1 MNNNYLGR
9 TATEKIASDIKDSS
23 HYGSTPVVENKG
35 NQYIKG
41 QYDLLPNNITTASLE
56 QDDVVSSYIKSV
68 YSNASNG
75 KGFSSEDRFLVD
87 VLASTILGV
96 DYMEV
101 ATHRDKYIPLLVGR
115 TDLDDKGI
123 LEAWA
128 DNWQSYG
135 YQKKLANKMNQFD
148 KSKDEEEKMV
158 LLEEIENINNELFK
172 LGDYNSRN
180 ALGRG
185 FTQSAS
191 ITRQGL
197 TTLGWTAAGA
207 LLGGGLGA
215 IAGGATASSAIPAA
229 VSALKTATTASK
241 IGKAIGL
248 TGDVIFNTF
257 ATERGS
263 FSYEL
268 YNLVDADGNRLDDSI
283 RNATATLGAMAVSAI
298 EYINFPDQSINN
310 FIKGKV
316 AKEVVK
322 KASIEWA
329 KDFGMKMLKGSIGES
344 LEEAVQ
350 SFVSD
355 ITRHM
360 AQSYSDTTKGTKF
373 DLRMQE
379 EFTKYLSGA
388 IESFA
393 SSFLPSLFAGAPGN
407 FRESLGT
414 YSGFKNSENIE
425 VEKKMSYKDAKKLQN
440 VTSETTVISFDK
452 INLKSEAPT
461 KQYGKTTDENG
472 KEVDAKLD
480 PIKVMRDPED
490 LSRYIPIDEDEM
502 DKAKWLRN
510 NRAKGIAV
518 EIVDSNDI
526 VSVTR
531 EAWENTVSGY
541 SGTIEGNAITFA
553 TESEMKAFD
562 QFAKSVGIGKSI
574 TGEYLIADEN
584 GNTVAY
590 SASVAGSNENARAQ
604 EVLKTVEPTLVM
616 NIKKALVEAGAKV
629 SDRELALVSKIATAF
644 GNLGNLTVTSENDA
658 NLTDAER
665 QALANAR
672 GITSFSLVD
681 GVVESAKIVFS
692 KDANATTVVHELFH
706 VALKTNKTAR
716 QNLVKSFKDAI
727 RDSRESLR
735 EFYENHMEIVRDTDI
750 QSVDDALSL
759 IEMMSDENVLSGSK
773 FQELLTKT
781 FEAFW
786 ADNSIQSDEKL
797 PSAIRS
803 LFKELAEVFKSIY
816 KSLTGKELRA
826 LPENVQDAY
835 MGFMNNDINR
845 KIAQKADYDGTV
857 KIDKEVKEAFEIAKK
872 NIPSDSNWNGILMQ
886 LKSVTANVKT
896 TYKTQEDVVYEVSM
910 QPEVYEKFRNKEW
923 KEADFEIE
931 SFEQARFINTNEER
945 LKDWQNLYAEA
956 MAAQWTKHKKDGTV
970 EHVPITFG
978 MMKKDAEAG
987 KVANISCVDLSTGCQ
1002 RIRTV
1007 IERIENGIMPKDTP
1021 IESCYGGT
1029 CFVNLDQ
1036 AHKQY
1041 GTENVDTKDL
1051 VMVTPDDIRKWFKQ
1065 KATKTFLQNP
1075 TGFIRMG
1082 FRGDCAHS
1090 FPILDGWNQSLAEVW
1105 LECIKEND
1113 VRNPKTGELMKTI
1126 FITAGY
1132 APTTEESYARL
1143 VPYKDLCEI
1152 HVSTSGW
1159 FSKNEL
1165 MLRLAEFDVMNKL
1178 GLNVSLRVITDKNSL
1193 SDSPFNNSN
1202 WLKNMIFNVMKVPQH
1217 QLLGTAYH
1225 NDRTGKHSE
1234 FDQDFANQCCLT
1246 GKCASCKVG
1255 CMSLVKK
1262 IEDGTKRSAI
1272 PFGTQFVT
1280 DEDYLHKNG
1289 SKTGLI
1295 SLQSIDTSPT
1305 TETQPQDNGNYLT
1318 VDRENQPTN
1327 TSDANTT
1334 EILHQDIFDTT
1345 LLEEGSARKTF
1356 DDFTEADVV
1365 AEIEAGVFMPEVVLE
1380 KYESNPIVKKEL
1392 EERELLKSY
1401 ASDAEKLIAARSES
1415 IGAFISQMR
1424 DYHGEAFG
1432 DEQEALYRKFYT
1444 YANTMTPQQ
1453 MREWFRGEF
1462 STIDK
1467 LMALKAMLSPR
1478 RVAKMQNGKVIN
1490 ALYVPKTSY
1499 VYSLIRD
1506 LNLNSSKEDVD
1517 KVLNSIKKDTNAWVK
1532 AYIRSKADYQKF
1544 RAFENNSRE
1553 YLQSLA
1559 EIAYLSL
1566 SDAEFGFLRTI
1577 RSAND
1582 DGTVAETKK
1591 ELRELKKELKA
1602 FGSVPEDDGTYI
1614 EASKHFYEDEIE
1626 ALKDLLDEE
1635 TYRVA
1640 KEKDEYYAKKI
1651 EELRKKLADKQYDA
1665 VTRERWINEKK
1676 RLEQKREAE
1685 MLLISTKNAAKI
1697 RQDKLK
1703 EKYEIRIDQLKK
1715 DKNQIISDLKIMR
1728 DLKLI
1733 EQEAYWRNSKAQ
1745 AILREKNWRKISE
1758 ARIKAH
1764 YDHRIKS
1771 LQLRMMYR
1779 EASAKLDK
1787 NIKRKLSINLK
1798 THDAYALETIK
1809 YVANLIVRKNYQG
1822 MDSVE
1827 FERYKTRTG
1836 KEDPDDIIFT
1846 YASFDAD
1853 GNEIDEQFH
1862 YNAGAE
1868 NYSKDTIPVAML
1880 PYLSQATID
1889 KLHSDDFAWYK
1900 LDIAEKENILDA
1912 LIGVRNE
1919 AKASMEYKHAHKV
1932 KENIDISSKAVASII
1947 KQDDPLTMEI
1957 RAYIAEKLEMKGTE
1971 PNFEQKAQTYFA
1983 QHIDEFVTPP
1993 EKPKKYLGFV
2003 ASTFG
2008 HIQSIA
2014 YALDGNKEGPI
2025 YELFVNRPQRAID
2038 KMASA
2043 VSKRNKEASE
2053 AFEVIWESG
2062 DVSRAD
2068 KMKWFGAKYEISTN
2082 SLDGGKK
2089 KLTGWNLMGAYIYS
2103 QNSHGFIKLVSDKG
2117 NNISMEE
2124 MARIN
2129 PEYTFKMIEED
2140 LKQRKEFREHEVSRM
2155 EYHAKRGTQFVPQ
2168 RYEGLLWTFSE
2179 VELVRIKGLIETG
2192 YIQSMMPQFAKDM
2205 GDKMIELLSK
2215 YTDDMNKAAYELY
2228 NMPFTEQRRYFPLVG
2243 YVNTKDVSLTE
2254 FMQSKKSVSHG
2265 FIQERRMNRDYE
2277 LLLDPMA
2284 VFYSAIEAQERM
2296 VHLTQVVNQMNSA
2309 LSPHG
2314 GNLSKVVEERYGSKM
2329 SNYLNTQLRV
2339 LAGESA
2345 YKMADWEKMANAV
2358 LQNLA
2363 VSKIGLNL
2371 MTSIKQF
2378 GSLITAMTDGEI
2390 NIADFIRQFGM
2401 NRDAKASLYE
2411 TLAPDLAESSVEL
2424 DIARMKKA
2432 NQTTKAGTKIAQIQD
2447 FSMKLTQNVDQMVK
2461 KWVWTASYMKSVE
2474 QGMNESDAAIK
2485 ATALVKRTQ
2494 SISSEYDLSQIQ
2506 RNKSPL
2512 AKAAFMF
2519 TNDLF
2524 QMWNRLALGIP
2535 SDIKSKNYWRAFEKG
2550 LGSVMV
2556 AGFLGLAACGWL
2568 PEEEEDKF
2576 DEKSFLNDLL
2586 QNLMAFTPL
2595 VGTAMEDAV
2604 SGMRSNL
2611 SNLPTEFITLVR
2623 MPFKGSEEY
2632 ELEDYVDQFYDTF
2645 IGAVG
2650 FTGLPTL
2657 TADRAMKLFFPNGI
2671 DDGFDFNAGNFAY
2684 LFVGSRAG
2692 DFFHRLA
2699 DEHR

>member
-1 MNNNYLGR
+1 MDNNYLGKS
-9 TATEKIASDIKDSS
+9 ATERIASDIKDFSS
-23 HYGSTPVVENKG
+23 YGVAPVVEKKG

-41 QYDLLPNNITTASLE
+41 QYDLLPNNITTESLE
-56 QDDVVSSYIKSV
+56 QDDVISSYIKSV
-68 YSNASNG
+68 YSNASGG
-75 KGFSSEDRFLVD
+75 KGFSTEDRFLVD
-87 VLASTILGV
+87 VLASTVFGV

-101 ATHRDKYIPLLVGR
+101 ATNRDKYVPLLVGR
-115 TDLDDKGI
+115 TDLDDKQI

-128 DNWQSYG
+128 DNWKSYG
-135 YQKKLANKMNQFD
+135 YQKKLAKKMNEFD
-148 KSKDEEEKMV
+148 KSKDEEEKMI
-158 LLEEIENINNELFK
+158 LLEEMDNINNELFK

-229 VSALKTATTASK
+229 VSALRTASTASK
-241 IGKAIGL
+241 IGKFIGL
-248 TGDVIFNTF
+248 SGDVIFNTF

-268 YNLVDADGNRLDDSI
+268 YNAVDSEGNRLDDST
-283 RNATATLGAMAVSAI
+283 RNITATLGAMAISAI
-298 EYINFPDQSINN
+298 EYINFPDQFINN

-344 LEEAVQ
+344 LEEAIQ

-461 KQYGKTTDENG
+461 KQYGKTTDANG

-526 VSVTR
+526 VRATK

-590 SASVAGSNENARAQ
+590 SASVSGSNENARAQ

-616 NIKKALVEAGAKV
+616 NIKKALGEAGAKV

-658 NLTDAER
+658 NLTEAER
-665 QALANAR
+665 EALANAR
-672 GITSFSLVD
+672 GIVSFNTVD

-692 KDANATTVVHELFH
+692 KNANATTVVHELFH
-706 VALKTNKTAR
+706 VALKMNKTAR

-727 RDSRESLR
+727 RDSRESLKA
-735 EFYENHMEIVRDTDI
+735 FYENHMEIVRDTEI

-759 IEMMSDENVLSGSK
+759 IDMMSDENVLSGSK

-781 FEAFW
+781 FEAFF
-786 ADNSIQSDEKL
+786 ADNDIQNDQNL
-797 PSAIRS
+797 PSGIKA

-816 KSLTGKELRA
+816 KSLTGKDLTA
-826 LPENVQDAY
+826 LPQNVQSAY
-835 MGFMNNDINR
+835 MGFMGSDSQILKQSAIKAREQALENRAKFNNLDDMKKAAWKDRPIMVDLLNNIADTLGISKEDRLFRPNIKSDESIKRKVENDYKGDFFKLKDIIGGTFILEKESAEVAYNYILNDER
-845 KIAQKADYDGTV
+845 FIINSSNTPKDFESYWDFKITFLLPNGSIGELIIIDPYIAHIKNTLGHKIYEITRVIDNVYEDENIKLSQKQADMLAYSAEELS
-857 KIDKEVKEAFEIAKK
+857 KISSI
-872 NIPSDSNWNGILMQ
+872 IYSDSNW
-886 LKSVTANVKT
+886 
-896 TYKTQEDVVYEVSM
+896 
-910 QPEVYEKFRNKEW
+910 
-923 KEADFEIE
+923 
-931 SFEQARFINTNEER
+931 SF
-945 LKDWQNLYAEA
+945 D
-956 MAAQWTKHKKDGTV
+956 
-970 EHVPITFG
+970 
-978 MMKKDAEAG
+978 
-987 KVANISCVDLSTGCQ
+987 NISKALSKVTSLLLSGRDLLL
-1002 RIRTV
+1002 
-1007 IERIENGIMPKDTP
+1007 GIAT
-1021 IESCYGGT
+1021 
-1029 CFVNLDQ
+1029 NLDR
-1036 AHKQY
+1036 
-1041 GTENVDTKDL
+1041 ELSVDKIKDL
-1051 VMVTPDDIRKWFKQ
+1051 
-1065 KATKTFLQNP
+1065 L
-1075 TGFIRMG
+1075 
-1082 FRGDCAHS
+1082 
-1090 FPILDGWNQSLAEVW
+1090 
-1105 LECIKEND
+1105 
-1113 VRNPKTGELMKTI
+1113 
-1126 FITAGY
+1126 
-1132 APTTEESYARL
+1132 
-1143 VPYKDLCEI
+1143 
-1152 HVSTSGW
+1152 
-1159 FSKNEL
+1159 
-1165 MLRLAEFDVMNKL
+1165 
-1178 GLNVSLRVITDKNSL
+1178 NSL
-1193 SDSPFNNSN
+1193 SIAN
-1202 WLKNMIFNVMKVPQH
+1202 KNKPS
-1217 QLLGTAYH
+1217 
-1225 NDRTGKHSE
+1225 SE
-1234 FDQDFANQCCLT
+1234 
-1246 GKCASCKVG
+1246 
-1255 CMSLVKK
+1255 
-1262 IEDGTKRSAI
+1262 
-1272 PFGTQFVT
+1272 
-1280 DEDYLHKNG
+1280 LHKVND
-1289 SKTGLI
+1289 L
-1295 SLQSIDTSPT
+1295 
-1305 TETQPQDNGNYLT
+1305 YLSSS
-1318 VDRENQPTN
+1318 DLSNIGN
-1327 TSDANTT
+1327 TSKKSITDNSDSDKS
-1334 EILHQDIFDTT
+1334 EILKQDIFDTT
-1345 LLEEGSARKTF
+1345 LLEEGSARKTL
-1356 DDFTEADVV
+1356 DDFKEADVV
-1365 AEIEAGVFMPEVVLE
+1365 AEIEAVVFMPEVVLE

-1392 EERELLKSY
+1392 EERELLKSL

-1432 DEQEALYRKFYT
+1432 DEQESLYRKFYT

-1577 RSAND
+1577 RNAND

-1602 FGSVPEDDGTYI
+1602 FGSVPEDDETYI
-1614 EASKHFYEDEIE
+1614 EASKHFYEDELE
-1626 ALKDLLDEE
+1626 ALREE
-1635 TYRVA
+1635 IGEEAYRVA
-1640 KEKDEYYAKKI
+1640 LEKDRKYEAEI
-1651 EELRKKLADKQYDA
+1651 ESIRKKLAEKQYDA
-1665 VTRERWINEKK
+1665 VTRERWLAKK
-1676 RLEQKREAE
+1676 RLLEKQREAE
-1685 MLLISTKNAAKI
+1685 ILLVSTKNAAKI

-1703 EKYEIRIDQLKK
+1703 EKYEIRIDQLNKE
-1715 DKNQIISDLKIMR
+1715 KNQIISDLKVMR

-1733 EQEAYWRNSKAQ
+1733 EKDEYWRNSKAQ

-1758 ARIKAH
+1758 EKITSQYELRIKA
-1764 YDHRIKS
+1764 
-1771 LQLRMMYR
+1771 LELRK
-1779 EASAKLDK
+1779 EINLASQKLDK
-1787 NIKRKLSINLK
+1787 QIRRSLNLNLK
-1798 THDAYALETIK
+1798 THDAFALDSIK
-1809 YVANLIVRKNYQG
+1809 YVANLIVRKNYNG
-1822 MDSVE
+1822 MDSAE
-1827 FERYKTRTG
+1827 YDRYRTRTG
-1836 KEDPDDIIFT
+1836 KEDEDIIIFQ
-1846 YASFDAD
+1846 YVDVDDNGDPILDAD
-1853 GNEIDEQFH
+1853 GNEQMVSFE

-1868 NYSKDTIPVAML
+1868 NYSKDTIPAML
-1880 PYLSQATID
+1880 VRYLNQSTID
-1889 KLHSDDFAWYK
+1889 ALHADDFSWSK
-1900 LDIAEKENILDA
+1900 LTVYEKENILDA
-1912 LIGVRNE
+1912 LLSVREE
-1919 AKASMEYKHAHKV
+1919 AKASMEYKNSV
-1932 KENIDISSKAVASII
+1932 KRKAKIDISSSAIASIL
-1947 KQDDPLTMEI
+1947 KSDDPISLED
-1957 RAYIAEKLEMKGTE
+1957 RAKIAEILGMKGTE

-1983 QHIDEFVTPP
+1983 QHIDQFVQPP
-1993 EKPKKYLGFV
+1993 EKPKKFLGIV
-2003 ASTFG
+2003 AATFG
-2008 HIQSIA
+2008 HIQSVA

-2025 YELFVNRPQRAID
+2025 YDLFVNKVQKAVD
-2038 KMASA
+2038 AMSLA

-2053 AFEVIWESG
+2053 AFDAIWESG

-2068 KMKWFGAKYEISTN
+2068 KQKWFSAKYEIGTN
-2082 SLDGGKK
+2082 SFHGGTQKM
-2089 KLTGWNLMGAYIYS
+2089 TGWNLLGAYIYA
-2103 QNSHGFIKLVSDKG
+2103 QNVHGFVKLVSNRNG
-2117 NNISMEE
+2117 NNISIEE

-2129 PEYTFKMIEED
+2129 PEYTYRMIEED
-2140 LKQRKEFREHEVSRM
+2140 LRQRKEFREHEVSRM
-2155 EYHAKRGTQFVPQ
+2155 DYHAKRGTQFEPLK
-2168 RYEGLLWTFSE
+2168 YEGLLYPFSE
-2179 VELVRIKGLIETG
+2179 VELVRIKGLIETNN
-2192 YIQSMMPQFAKDM
+2192 IESIIPQFAREM

-2215 YTDDMNKAAYELY
+2215 YTEDMNKVAYELY
-2228 NMPFTEQRRYFPLVG
+2228 NMPFTEQSRYFPLVSA
-2243 YVNTKDVSLTE
+2243 VNVRDVSLTE
-2254 FMQSKKSVSHG
+2254 FMQKKKSVSHG
-2265 FIQERRMNRDYE
+2265 FIIERKMKRDYE
-2277 LLLDPMA
+2277 LLLDPMN

-2296 VHLTQVVNQMNSA
+2296 VHLTTVVNQMNSL
-2309 LSPHG
+2309 LSPNQ
-2314 GNLSKVVEERYGSKM
+2314 GNFGKIVEERYGSKM
-2329 SNYLNTQLRV
+2329 LNYLNSQLAV
-2339 LAGESA
+2339 LAGDNYRLS
-2345 YKMADWEKMANAV
+2345 DWEKMTNA
-2358 LQNLA
+2358 LIQNLA

-2371 MTSIKQF
+2371 MTSLKQF
-2378 GSLITAMTDGEI
+2378 GSLITALTDGEI
-2390 NIADFIRQFGM
+2390 NIVDFIRQFQM
-2401 NRDAKASLYE
+2401 ERSAKANLYE
-2411 TLAPDLAESSVEL
+2411 TLAADLAQSSVEL
-2424 DIARMKKA
+2424 DVARMKKA
-2432 NQTTKAGTKIAQIQD
+2432 NQTTKAGTKLAHIQE
-2447 FSMKLTQNVDQMVK
+2447 FSTALTQNVDQMVK
-2461 KWVWTASYMKSVE
+2461 KWVWTASYMKSVD
-2474 QGMNESDAAIK
+2474 QGMSESDAAVK

-2506 RNKSPL
+2506 RSKNPL
-2512 AKAAFMF
+2512 TKMAFMF

-2535 SDIKSKNYWRAFEKG
+2535 SDIKNKNYWRAFEKG

-2556 AGFLGLAACGWL
+2556 AGFLSLAACGWL

-2576 DEKSFLNDLL
+2576 DEKSFLKDML
-2586 QNLMAFTPL
+2586 QNLMAFTPI

-2611 SNLPTEFITLVR
+2611 TNLPAEFVNLMR
-2623 MPFKGSEEY
+2623 MPFKGSDEY
-2632 ELEDYVDQFYDTF
+2632 ELEDYVDQFYYTLID
-2645 IGAVG
+2645 AVG
-2650 FTGLPTL
+2650 FTGMPTL
-2657 TADRAMKLFFPNGI
+2657 AADRAMKILFPNGI
-2671 DDGFDFNAGNFAY
+2671 DDGLDFNAGNFAY

-2692 DFFHRLA
+2692 DYLHRIA
-2699 DEHR
+2699 DEIK

>member
-123 LEAWA
+123 LEAWV

-344 LEEAVQ
+344 LEEAIQ

-461 KQYGKTTDENG
+461 KQYGKTTDANG

-490 LSRYIPIDEDEM
+490 RSRFIPVDDDEM

-526 VSVTR
+526 VRVTK

-553 TESEMKAFD
+553 SESEMKAFD

-590 SASVAGSNENARAQ
+590 SASVSGSNENARAQ

-616 NIKKALVEAGAKV
+616 NIKKALGEAGANV
-629 SDRELALVSKIATAF
+629 SDREIALASRLA
-644 GNLGNLTVTSENDA
+644 GMLGNSAKVTVLSENDKSV
-658 NLTDAER
+658 TEVER
-665 QALANAR
+665 RALIGSR
-672 GITSFSLVD
+672 GITNFTADTANSIRIIL
-681 GVVESAKIVFS
+681 S
-692 KDANATTVVHELFH
+692 KNADATTIVHEMFH
-706 VALKTNKTAR
+706 VALRTNKEAR
-716 QNLVKSFKDAI
+716 TRLISSFKQTLADDKTRA
-727 RDSRESLR
+727 ELKQ
-735 EFYENHMEIVRDTDI
+735 FYEEHMEILQDNDLKTADDVLAVLDLMEEDNVFTDSI
-750 QSVDDALSL
+750 FEEV
-759 IEMMSDENVLSGSK
+759 
-773 FQELLTKT
+773 LTKT
-781 FEAFW
+781 FEAFD
-786 ADNSIQSDEKL
+786 ASNNLKKDKRMPIAIKKFFQEISDT
-797 PSAIRS
+797 
-803 LFKELAEVFKSIY
+803 FKSIY
-816 KSLTGKELRA
+816 KSITGK
-826 LPENVQDAY
+826 
-835 MGFMNNDINR
+835 
-845 KIAQKADYDGTV
+845 
-857 KIDKEVKEAFEIAKK
+857 
-872 NIPSDSNWNGILMQ
+872 
-886 LKSVTANVKT
+886 
-896 TYKTQEDVVYEVSM
+896 
-910 QPEVYEKFRNKEW
+910 
-923 KEADFEIE
+923 
-931 SFEQARFINTNEER
+931 
-945 LKDWQNLYAEA
+945 
-956 MAAQWTKHKKDGTV
+956 
-970 EHVPITFG
+970 
-978 MMKKDAEAG
+978 
-987 KVANISCVDLSTGCQ
+987 DLSTLPSKVESSYKSFLN
-1002 RIRTV
+1002 TK
-1007 IERIENGIMPKDTP
+1007 ENS
-1021 IESCYGGT
+1021 EST
-1029 CFVNLDQ
+1029 
-1036 AHKQY
+1036 
-1041 GTENVDTKDL
+1041 
-1051 VMVTPDDIRKWFKQ
+1051 IRKQEEVQKLIEEINTPVPSDILKQ
-1065 KATKTFLQNP
+1065 KVSAEKQEELEKEETITLYRAMQVFDGELYSPMSSEIKGKRKEPTLFGVWYKSDENP
-1075 TGFIRMG
+1075 ELAKPVLKNGKPTYYPDGRQKYVFKLEKG
-1082 FRGDCAHS
+1082 GKDASGKKYTDVDAAYNPYWHS
-1090 FPILDGWNQSLAEVW
+1090 SLSPLNDQFSSAYKRPNLVTVEVEVPVSELDGEYMAEKAKDSVGMKDWHSGPVSSKLAKIGNPRKVMLSQYCKVNRVIPDIEVA
-1105 LECIKEND
+1105 EKIKQMLDGTNISIPS
-1113 VRNPKTGELMKTI
+1113 NTI
-1126 FITAGY
+1126 T
-1132 APTTEESYARL
+1132 P
-1143 VPYKDLCEI
+1143 
-1152 HVSTSGW
+1152 
-1159 FSKNEL
+1159 
-1165 MLRLAEFDVMNKL
+1165 
-1178 GLNVSLRVITDKNSL
+1178 SLRAELEKIGVEIEEIDE
-1193 SDSPFNNSN
+1193 
-1202 WLKNMIFNVMKVPQH
+1202 V
-1217 QLLGTAYH
+1217 
-1225 NDRTGKHSE
+1225 SE
-1234 FDQDFANQCCLT
+1234 F
-1246 GKCASCKVG
+1246 
-1255 CMSLVKK
+1255 
-1262 IEDGTKRSAI
+1262 
-1272 PFGTQFVT
+1272 
-1280 DEDYLHKNG
+1280 
-1289 SKTGLI
+1289 
-1295 SLQSIDTSPT
+1295 
-1305 TETQPQDNGNYLT
+1305 
-1318 VDRENQPTN
+1318 N
-1327 TSDANTT
+1327 TLYQNNN
-1334 EILHQDIFDTT
+1334 ILKQDILDTT
-1345 LLEEGSARKTF
+1345 LLEEGSARKTL
-1356 DDFTEADVV
+1356 DDFKEADVV
-1365 AEIEAGVFMPEVVLE
+1365 AEIEAVVFMPEVVLE

-1392 EERELLKSY
+1392 EERELLKSL

-1432 DEQEALYRKFYT
+1432 DAHEALYRKFYT

-1453 MREWFRGEF
+1453 MREWFIGEF

-1577 RSAND
+1577 RNAND

-1602 FGSVPEDDGTYI
+1602 FGSVPEDDETYI
-1614 EASKHFYEDEIE
+1614 EASKHFYEDELE
-1626 ALKDLLDEE
+1626 ALREE
-1635 TYRVA
+1635 IGEEAYRVA
-1640 KEKDEYYAKKI
+1640 LEKDRKYEAEI
-1651 EELRKKLADKQYDA
+1651 ESIRKKLAEKQYDA
-1665 VTRERWINEKK
+1665 VTRERWLAKK
-1676 RLEQKREAE
+1676 RLLEKQREAE
-1685 MLLISTKNAAKI
+1685 ILLVSTKNAAKI

-1703 EKYEIRIDQLKK
+1703 EKYEIRIDQLNKE
-1715 DKNQIISDLKIMR
+1715 KNQIISDLKVMR

-1733 EQEAYWRNSKAQ
+1733 EKDEYWRNSKAQ

-1758 ARIKAH
+1758 EKITSQYELRIKA
-1764 YDHRIKS
+1764 
-1771 LQLRMMYR
+1771 LELRK
-1779 EASAKLDK
+1779 EINLASQKLDK
-1787 NIKRKLSINLK
+1787 QIRRSLNLNLK
-1798 THDAYALETIK
+1798 THDAFALDSIK
-1809 YVANLIVRKNYQG
+1809 YVANLIVRKNYNG
-1822 MDSVE
+1822 MDSAE
-1827 FERYKTRTG
+1827 YDRYRTRTG
-1836 KEDPDDIIFT
+1836 KEDEDIIIFQ
-1846 YASFDAD
+1846 YVDVDDNGDPILDAD
-1853 GNEIDEQFH
+1853 GNEQMVSFE

-1868 NYSKDTIPVAML
+1868 NYSKDTIPAMMVK
-1880 PYLSQATID
+1880 YLKQSTID
-1889 KLHSDDFAWYK
+1889 ALHADDFSWSK
-1900 LDIAEKENILDA
+1900 LTVYEKENILDA
-1912 LIGVRNE
+1912 LLSVREE
-1919 AKASMEYKHAHKV
+1919 AKASMEYKNSLKRKAK
-1932 KENIDISSKAVASII
+1932 IDISSSAIASIL
-1947 KQDDPLTMEI
+1947 KSDDPISLED
-1957 RAYIAEKLEMKGTE
+1957 RARIAEILGMKGTE

-1983 QHIDEFVTPP
+1983 QHIDQFVQPP
-1993 EKPKKYLGFV
+1993 EKPKKFLGIV
-2003 ASTFG
+2003 AATFG
-2008 HIQSIA
+2008 HIQSVA

-2025 YELFVNRPQRAID
+2025 YDLFVNKVQKAID
-2038 KMASA
+2038 GMSLA

-2053 AFEVIWESG
+2053 AFDAIWESG

-2068 KMKWFGAKYEISTN
+2068 KQKWFSAKYEIGTN
-2082 SLDGGKK
+2082 SFHGGTQKM
-2089 KLTGWNLMGAYIYS
+2089 TGWNLMGAYIYS
-2103 QNSHGFIKLVSDKG
+2103 QNVHGFIKLVSDKG

-2129 PEYTFKMIEED
+2129 PEYTYRMIEED
-2140 LKQRKEFREHEVSRM
+2140 LRQRKEFREHEVSRM
-2155 EYHAKRGTQFVPQ
+2155 DYHAKRGTQFEPLK
-2168 RYEGLLWTFSE
+2168 YEGLLYPFSE
-2179 VELVRIKGLIETG
+2179 VELVRIKGLIETNN
-2192 YIQSMMPQFAKDM
+2192 IESIIPQFAREM

-2215 YTDDMNKAAYELY
+2215 YTEDMNKVAYELY
-2228 NMPFTEQRRYFPLVG
+2228 NMPFTEQSRYFPLVG
-2243 YVNTKDVSLTE
+2243 AVNVRDVSLTE
-2254 FMQSKKSVSHG
+2254 FMQRKKSVSHG
-2265 FIQERRMNRDYE
+2265 FILERKMKRDYE
-2277 LLLDPMA
+2277 LLLDPMN

-2296 VHLTQVVNQMNSA
+2296 VHLTTVVNQMNSL
-2309 LSPHG
+2309 LSPNQ
-2314 GNLSKVVEERYGSKM
+2314 GNFGKIVEERYGSKM
-2329 SNYLNTQLRV
+2329 LNYLNSQLAV
-2339 LAGESA
+2339 LAGDNYRLS
-2345 YKMADWEKMANAV
+2345 DWEKMTNA
-2358 LQNLA
+2358 LIQNLA

-2371 MTSIKQF
+2371 MTSLKQF
-2378 GSLITAMTDGEI
+2378 GSLITALTDGEI
-2390 NIADFIRQFGM
+2390 NIVDFIRQFQM
-2401 NRDAKASLYE
+2401 ERSAKANLYE
-2411 TLAPDLAESSVEL
+2411 TLAPEIAHSSIEL
-2424 DIARMKKA
+2424 DVARMKKA
-2432 NQTTKAGTKIAQIQD
+2432 NQTTKAGTKLANIQE
-2447 FSMKLTQNVDQMVK
+2447 FSTALTQNVDQMVK
-2461 KWVWTASYMKSVE
+2461 KWVWTASYMKSVD
-2474 QGMNESDAAIK
+2474 QGMSESDAAVK

-2506 RNKSPL
+2506 RTKNPL
-2512 AKAAFMF
+2512 TKMVFMF

-2535 SDIKSKNYWRAFEKG
+2535 SDIKNKNYWRALEKG
-2550 LGSVMV
+2550 LGSVVV
-2556 AGFLGLAACGWL
+2556 AGFLSLAACGWL

-2576 DEKSFLNDLL
+2576 DEKSFLKDML
-2586 QNLMAFTPL
+2586 QNLMAFTPI

-2611 SNLPTEFITLVR
+2611 TNLPAEFVNLMR
-2623 MPFKGSEEY
+2623 MPFKGSDEY
-2632 ELEDYVDQFYDTF
+2632 ELEDYVDQFYDTL
-2645 IGAVG
+2645 IDAVG
-2650 FTGLPTL
+2650 FTGMPTL
-2657 TADRAMKLFFPNGI
+2657 AADRAMKILFPNGI
-2671 DDGFDFNAGNFAY
+2671 DDGLDFNAGNFAY

-2692 DFFHRLA
+2692 DYLHRIA
-2699 DEHR
+2699 DEIK

>member
-1 MNNNYLGR
+1 MNNNTIGKP
-9 TATEKIASDIKDSS
+9 ATEKIASSIKDFSY
-23 HYGSTPVVENKG
+23 YGVSPVAENKG
-35 NQYIKG
+35 NQYVKG
-41 QYDLLPNNITTASLE
+41 QYDLLPNSITTESLE
-56 QDDVVSSYIKSV
+56 QDDEISSYIKSV
-68 YSNASNG
+68 YGNAAGG
-75 KGFSSEDRFLVD
+75 KGFSSEDRFIVD
-87 VLASTILGV
+87 VLASTVFGV

-115 TDLDDKGI
+115 TDLDDKQI
-123 LEAWA
+123 LQAWA
-128 DNWQSYG
+128 DNWKSYG
-135 YQKKLANKMNQFD
+135 YQKKLAKKMNEFD
-148 KSKDEEEKMV
+148 RSNDEEEKMI
-158 LLEEIENINNELFK
+158 LLEEMESINNEIFK

-180 ALGRG
+180 AIGKG

-215 IAGGATASSAIPAA
+215 IAGGATASAAIPAA
-229 VSALKTATTASK
+229 VSALKVATTASK
-241 IGKAIGL
+241 IGKFAGL
-248 TGDVIFNTF
+248 SADVIFNTF

-268 YNLVDADGNRLDDSI
+268 YNAVDEDGNRLDDSV
-283 RNATATLGAMAVSAI
+283 RNATATLGAIAISAI

-316 AKEVVK
+316 AKETVK

-329 KDFGMKMLKGSIGES
+329 KDFGIKMLKGSAAES
-344 LEEAVQ
+344 FEEAVQ

-355 ITRHM
+355 ISTHM
-360 AQSYSDTTKGTKF
+360 AKSYSDTTRDTKF
-373 DLRMQE
+373 DLKMQE
-379 EFTKYLSGA
+379 EFFNYLKGA
-388 IESFA
+388 VDSFA

-407 FRESLGT
+407 IRESLGT
-414 YSGFKNSENIE
+414 FNGFKNSESIE
-425 VEKKMSYKDAKKLQN
+425 IEPKKSYKDAKKLQN
-440 VTSETTVISFDK
+440 VNSESTVISFDK
-452 INLKSEAPT
+452 INLKGEAPT
-461 KQYGKTTDENG
+461 GQYGTTTDANG
-472 KEVDAKLD
+472 KETKTKLD

-490 LSRYIPIDEDEM
+490 RSRYIPVSEEEM

-510 NRAKGIAV
+510 QRAKGLAV
-518 EIVDSNDI
+518 EIVDSNDNI
-526 VSVTR
+526 S
-531 EAWENTVSGY
+531 ADKDSWERAVAGY

-553 TESEMKAFD
+553 SESEMKAFD
-562 QFAKSVGIGKSI
+562 EFAKRNGIGKSLN
-574 TGEYLIADEN
+574 GEYLITGDD
-584 GNTVAY
+584 GNTIAY
-590 SASVAGSNENARAQ
+590 SATVDGTIENARAH
-604 EVLKTVEPTLVM
+604 EVLKTVEPKVSM
-616 NIKKALVEAGAKV
+616 DIKKAFDDAGAKI
-629 SDRELALVSKIATAF
+629 SDRELALVSKVASSF
-644 GNLGNLTVTSENDA
+644 GNLGNVTITSENDA
-658 NLTDAER
+658 NLTAEER
-665 QALANAR
+665 DKLIGSR
-672 GITSFSLVD
+672 GIVSFSVSEV
-681 GVVESAKIVFS
+681 GNSAKIILS
-692 KDANATTVVHELFH
+692 KDADASTVVHEMFH

-716 QNLVKSFKDAI
+716 TNLVNAYKEAL
-727 RDSRESLR
+727 RDSRDGLKA
-735 EFYENHMEIVRDTDI
+735 FYENHFEIVRDSNV
-750 QSVDDALSL
+750 QSVDDALTIL
-759 IEMMSDENVLSGSK
+759 DMMTEDNVLSDSM

-786 ADNSIQSDEKL
+786 ADNTMMEDANLSPSIKNF
-797 PSAIRS
+797 
-803 LFKELAEVFKSIY
+803 FKQLSELFKSIY
-816 KSLTGKELRA
+816 KSLTGRDLTT
-826 LPENVQDAY
+826 LPKNVENAY
-835 MGFMNNDINR
+835 MGFMGEKSNLSNDKENAILKQEHNNGNSNTEREVIGRGNQELPR
-845 KIAQKADYDGTV
+845 GTGIKGADGARNILVSEGVYGTV
-857 KIDKEVKEAFEIAKK
+857 RFIERKDSDTDRRRSLLSNFKNNLSKALPDAEYVEHFELEKSLDNAQSFYNYIKASREINKFGLYVSLYSVEEYAEPDIRLFMSKDLSSGFAMKPDGDIVSVFSNKQIAVHNHSVYSILFDALANGGLKLDCYGATLLRFYMTMGFKPQGFVAYNEEYEEADWTARKDVLGSPDVYALYYNDENLEKTVDNFDKRLEKYTRQYVSNLIESKELTEYFDDGNSYGYDKLMAER
-872 NIPSDSNWNGILMQ
+872 DSN
-886 LKSVTANVKT
+886 VK
-896 TYKTQEDVVYEVSM
+896 
-910 QPEVYEKFRNKEW
+910 
-923 KEADFEIE
+923 
-931 SFEQARFINTNEER
+931 INTVER
-945 LKDWQNLYAEA
+945 
-956 MAAQWTKHKKDGTV
+956 
-970 EHVPITFG
+970 
-978 MMKKDAEAG
+978 
-987 KVANISCVDLSTGCQ
+987 S
-1002 RIRTV
+1002 
-1007 IERIENGIMPKDTP
+1007 
-1021 IESCYGGT
+1021 
-1029 CFVNLDQ
+1029 
-1036 AHKQY
+1036 
-1041 GTENVDTKDL
+1041 
-1051 VMVTPDDIRKWFKQ
+1051 
-1065 KATKTFLQNP
+1065 
-1075 TGFIRMG
+1075 
-1082 FRGDCAHS
+1082 
-1090 FPILDGWNQSLAEVW
+1090 
-1105 LECIKEND
+1105 
-1113 VRNPKTGELMKTI
+1113 
-1126 FITAGY
+1126 
-1132 APTTEESYARL
+1132 
-1143 VPYKDLCEI
+1143 
-1152 HVSTSGW
+1152 
-1159 FSKNEL
+1159 
-1165 MLRLAEFDVMNKL
+1165 
-1178 GLNVSLRVITDKNSL
+1178 
-1193 SDSPFNNSN
+1193 
-1202 WLKNMIFNVMKVPQH
+1202 
-1217 QLLGTAYH
+1217 
-1225 NDRTGKHSE
+1225 
-1234 FDQDFANQCCLT
+1234 
-1246 GKCASCKVG
+1246 
-1255 CMSLVKK
+1255 
-1262 IEDGTKRSAI
+1262 
-1272 PFGTQFVT
+1272 
-1280 DEDYLHKNG
+1280 
-1289 SKTGLI
+1289 
-1295 SLQSIDTSPT
+1295 
-1305 TETQPQDNGNYLT
+1305 
-1318 VDRENQPTN
+1318 
-1327 TSDANTT
+1327 
-1334 EILHQDIFDTT
+1334 EILHQDILDTT
-1345 LLEEGSARKTF
+1345 LLDEGAARRKF
-1356 DDFTEADVV
+1356 DEFTEADVV
-1365 AEIEAGVFMPEVVLE
+1365 AEIDANVFIPDFMLDKYSDNPTVE
-1380 KYESNPIVKKEL
+1380 KEIED
-1392 EERELLKSY
+1392 REQIMNMV
-1401 ASDAEKLIAARSES
+1401 SDKEKLLAVRSES
-1415 IGAFISQMR
+1415 IGAFISELKEL
-1424 DYHGEAFG
+1424 YGEALT
-1432 DEQEALYRKFYT
+1432 EEMERLYRKFYT
-1444 YANTMTPQQ
+1444 YANTQTPQQ
-1453 MREWFRGEF
+1453 MREWFRATF

-1467 LMALKAMLSPR
+1467 LMELKAMLSPR
-1478 RVAKMQNGKVIN
+1478 RVAKRQNGKVIN

-1506 LNLNSSKEDVD
+1506 LNLNSPKEDVD
-1517 KVLNSIKKDTNAWVK
+1517 KILDSIKKDTNVWVK

-1566 SDAEFGFLRTI
+1566 SDAEFNFLKTI
-1577 RSAND
+1577 RNAND
-1582 DGTVAETKK
+1582 DGTVAEDKK
-1591 ELRELKKELKA
+1591 ELKELRKELKA
-1602 FGSVPEDDGTYI
+1602 FGSIPENDETYI
-1614 EASKHFYEDEIE
+1614 EASKNFYEDELE
-1626 ALKDLLDEE
+1626 ALKEE
-1635 TYRVA
+1635 IGEEAYRVA
-1640 KEKDEYYAKKI
+1640 LEKDKKYEAEI
-1651 EELRKKLADKQYDA
+1651 ESIRKKLAEKQYDA
-1665 VTRERWINEKK
+1665 ITRERWLAKKKILEK
-1676 RLEQKREAE
+1676 QREAE
-1685 MLLISTKNAAKI
+1685 MLLLSTKNAAKI
-1697 RQDKLK
+1697 RQDKIK

-1715 DKNQIISDLKIMR
+1715 EKNQIISDLKVMR

-1787 NIKRKLSINLK
+1787 NIKNKLNINLK

-1809 YVANLIVRKNYQG
+1809 YVANLIVRKNYYG
-1822 MDSVE
+1822 MNAAE

-1836 KEDPDDIIFT
+1836 KEDPDDIIFS
-1846 YASFDAD
+1846 YVDVDDDGNPILDAD
-1853 GNEIDEQFH
+1853 GNEQLFEYH
-1862 YNAGAE
+1862 YNPGAE

-1912 LIGVRNE
+1912 LLGVRNE
-1919 AKASMEYKHAHKV
+1919 AKAAMEYKHAQKV
-1932 KENIDISSKAVASII
+1932 KENIDISSKMVASII
-1947 KQDDPLTMEI
+1947 KQDDPLTMEF
-1957 RAYIAEKLEMKGTE
+1957 RARIAETLGMKGTE

-1983 QHIDEFVTPP
+1983 QHIDQFITPP

-2025 YELFVNRPQRAID
+2025 YELFVNRPQKAID

-2053 AFEVIWESG
+2053 AFDVIWESG

-2068 KMKWFGAKYEISTN
+2068 KMKWFGEKYEISTN

-2103 QNSHGFIKLVSDKG
+2103 QNVHGFVKLVSDKG

-2129 PEYTFKMIEED
+2129 PQDTFKMIKED

-2192 YIQSMMPQFAKDM
+2192 HIESMMPQFAKDM

-2265 FIQERRMNRDYE
+2265 FIKERRMNRDYE

-2296 VHLTQVVNQMNSA
+2296 VHLTKVVNQMNSA
-2309 LSPHG
+2309 LSPTQ
-2314 GNLSKVVEERYGSKM
+2314 GNLSKIIEERYGSKM
-2329 SNYLNTQLRV
+2329 SNYLNSQLRV

-2363 VSKIGLNL
+2363 VSKIGLNC
-2371 MTSIKQF
+2371 MTSLKQF

-2390 NIADFIRQFGM
+2390 NIADLIRQFGM
-2401 NRDAKASLYE
+2401 DRDAKATLYE

-2447 FSMKLTQNVDQMVK
+2447 FSMKLTQNIDQMVK
-2461 KWVWTASYMKSVE
+2461 KWVWTASYIKSVE
-2474 QGMNESDAAIK
+2474 QGMNESDAAVK

-2506 RNKSPL
+2506 RNKNPL
-2512 AKAAFMF
+2512 AKAVFMF

-2576 DEKSFLNDLL
+2576 DEKSFLNDLI

-2611 SNLPTEFITLVR
+2611 TNFPTEFITLVR

-2632 ELEDYVDQFYDTF
+2632 ELEDYVDQLYDTF